1 MFLNAASKFHFFN
14 ILNLNTI
21 VIFAK
26 QRGLGCQFQASIV
39 CCKRFSFQLKIFNF
53 QWSVYQLMR
62 AAKNMGGVSF
72 CARRC
77 VLLFMLLKYTTAFY
91 SPPSPSSLMYYIS
104 MHPMFSAHIGAW
116 QALHCKSIEE
126 CGHYYGSAGGK
137 WISLILFRYIS
148 MHF

>member
-1 MFLNAASKFHFFN
+1 MQNDE
-14 ILNLNTI
+14 
-21 VIFAK
+21 VE
-26 QRGLGCQFQASIV
+26 RCQFQDSIV

-72 CARRC
+72 CALRC

-126 CGHYYGSAGGK
+126 CGHWWLSWRKMDKSHIVQIYIDAFLRCHQIWK
-137 WISLILFRYIS
+137 VETLIGRLNFAS
-148 MHF
+148 DF